1 MKIPMLVVLVG
12 ILSGIVTGLLVAF
25 GFGPFAAGFPVAVI
39 AGLLAFL
46 YWRVRLALAK
56 LLSNARSIQHTL
68 EQLGDFEKRLRKL
81 QSSVSNLESATDAST
96 SRVRRDISH
105 ESGILKSELLRI
117 NAGLQASAAQLRDEV
132 SVGSSVIESRFAHQN
147 ELVES
152 STTRVRRD
160 ISHESGILKSELLRI
175 NAGLQASTGQLRD
188 EVSVGSSEIESRI
201 AQLGEL
207 ADALTRRIRNDLK
220 TQGRETN
227 ALIERNH
234 GARLKESDNN
244 SRLLSAL
251 DKQRDLLG
259 TLVINSDFQFK
270 NETDQNRIGQMK

>member
-25 GFGPFAAGFPVAVI
+25 GFGPFAAGFLVAVI

-132 SVGSSVIESRFAHQN
+132 SVGSS
-147 ELVES
+147 
-152 STTRVRRD
+152 
-160 ISHESGILKSELLRI
+160 
-175 NAGLQASTGQLRD
+175 
-188 EVSVGSSEIESRI
+188 EIESRI